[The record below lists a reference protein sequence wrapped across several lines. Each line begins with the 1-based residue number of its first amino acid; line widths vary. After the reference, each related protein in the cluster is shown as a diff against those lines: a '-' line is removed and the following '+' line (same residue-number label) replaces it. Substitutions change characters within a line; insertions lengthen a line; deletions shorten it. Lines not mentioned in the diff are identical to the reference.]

1 MNALSSV
8 SRFLLKATFIVLAI
22 LGCFAV
28 FIPATGFAAT
38 LPQAIAAGQRAMA
51 GLDPVRQ
58 EWLRTLPEADVQLV
72 LCASLAS
79 QHAEAYAKA
88 LDCARAAS
96 GMTHEHVARL
106 GDDWARFAASYRRQ
120 ASLPY
125 IPGVAPTDNDMARV
139 KSQDRAAAQAAI
151 GCERIRDKIAAQ
163 VFLMRSGSTGYWNI
177 NTMQDA
183 ERQYCGSNMTIV
195 P

>member
-1 MNALSSV
+1 MSRNRALSSL
-8 SRFLLKATFIVLAI
+8 FAI
-22 LGCFAV
+22 LYLTVISLDFILPGCAR
-28 FIPATGFAAT
+28 AAT
-38 LPQAIAAGQRAMA
+38 VESAIRAGQHAIE

-58 EWLRTLPEADVQLV
+58 EWLRTLPLTDAQLV
-72 LCASLAS
+72 LCASLAA
-79 QHAEAYAKA
+79 QRAEADAKA
-88 LDCARAAS
+88 LDCARVAS
-96 GMTHEHVARL
+96 GMTHEHVAAL

-125 IPGVAPTDNDMARV
+125 IPGVAPTDTDVARV
-139 KSQDRAAAQAAI
+139 APQDRAAAQAAI

-183 ERQYCGSNMTIV
+183 ERQYCGSNMAIV